1 MTELEGKLNYT
12 FKNSGLLETAI
23 THSSYAN
30 ENMKQNIS
38 CNERLEF
45 LGDSVLGLT
54 VAKDL
59 YKAFPDMPEG
69 QMTKLRADLVCEHS
83 LAEAAKKL
91 DLGAYMRFGKGEKN
105 CGGRTRPSILADAM
119 EAVIAAVYLDGGFEA
134 AEQLIYKL
142 ILDPMK
148 HGQKAVNR
156 DYKTTLQEIVQRQ
169 SGQILTYELV
179 GESGPDHN
187 KVFTAVV
194 KLNGKLQGIGT
205 GRNKKEAEQ
214 AAARYVL
221 EEQNG

>member
-1 MTELEGKLNYT
+1 M
-12 FKNSGLLETAI
+12 
-23 THSSYAN
+23 
-30 ENMKQNIS
+30 
-38 CNERLEF
+38 
-45 LGDSVLGLT
+45 LGLT

-105 CGGRTRPSILADAM
+105 CGGSTRPSILADAM

-169 SGQILTYELV
+169 SGQTLTYELV